1 MAAGMTKHHRRAL
14 PGGLSHSL
22 QFPELIF
29 CFQHSCGYRSHLILG
44 PEPRCL
50 LLVLIDP
57 HPESLPPL
65 IASPAQPS
73 PSPTSAHIVPLERIQ
88 GKCTAMFPPP
98 NSIP

>member
-65 IASPAQPS
+65 IASPAQPVSYICTHRS
-73 PSPTSAHIVPLERIQ
+73 PRADSGQMHGHVP
-88 GKCTAMFPPP
+88 A
-98 NSIP
+98 S